1 MEDRIVLALLA
12 LDKGEHLVIYESSR
26 RCAAKERGRRVGDAG
41 DTGASALPCYERR
54 MLLHAALGTGLGLL
68 LAERTRAQDIEPRN
82 ARPQEGD
89 HFVFAT
95 GDSKGATIMPV
106 DLSLGHAPVT
116 AYPADPHTGVIRDG
130 SRLNQILLIHLDPA
144 EISEA
149 TRAHAPQGIVAYS
162 AFCTHEG
169 CDVWLWQG
177 EGKTLKCPCHDSAF
191 DPKDGARVVT
201 GPATR
206 RLPALPLKI
215 GDGVLMAAGG
225 FAGRVGFKQE

>member
-1 MEDRIVLALLA
+1 
-12 LDKGEHLVIYESSR
+12 
-26 RCAAKERGRRVGDAG
+26 VGDTD
-41 DTGASALPCYERR
+41 DTGAGSRPCYERR

-68 LAERTRAQDIEPRN
+68 LAEHTRAQDIEPRK

-89 HFVFAT
+89 RFVFAT
-95 GDSKGATIMPV
+95 GDRKGATIMPV
-106 DLSLGHAPVT
+106 DLALGHAPVT

-144 EISEA
+144 ELSEA

-169 CDVWLWQG
+169 CDVWLWQA
-177 EGKTLKCPCHDSAF
+177 EGKTLKCPCHDSEF

-201 GPATR
+201 GPAPR
-206 RLPALPLKI
+206 RLPTLPLKI
-215 GDGVLMAAGG
+215 VDGVLMAAGG